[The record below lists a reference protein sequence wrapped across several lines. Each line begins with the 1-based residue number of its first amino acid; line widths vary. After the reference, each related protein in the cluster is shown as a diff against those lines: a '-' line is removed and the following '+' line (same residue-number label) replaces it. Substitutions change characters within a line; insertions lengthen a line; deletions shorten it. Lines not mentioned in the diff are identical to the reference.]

1 MTGGHR
7 HNASDERFGWNSPQV
22 GFSVTDQKD
31 IGSKDELV
39 VPVTRPSEP
48 HIIEEPVE
56 PEVMPDPVPVAELG
70 EEAAV
75 AREPMAPSPSSTDDP
90 QRRQVLNGWT
100 IAALVVSAS
109 ALVISVF
116 AWYSIAVTGRLEV
129 GHQLSRMESVA
140 LESTSS
146 RERLQQL
153 ESDLT
158 TLSREVSEGQSVLQ
172 RETEAQKSRLTAAVD
187 ELKALQVKDRE
198 TIEQHVATIRTSL
211 DKLGYEIGSSVDDCV
226 LEETHQLLLL
236 AGQRL
241 SLSSDVTLARRALE
255 IADQKLS
262 LIQAT
267 DVLAVRRQL
276 AVEIASLDAVPKL
289 DLNGIVL
296 KLSAMAN
303 QVNTLPL
310 KGDLDQPEWGRSAS
324 ETEEPTEPGSLQ
336 MVGRILLDDLGKLVR
351 IRKVD
356 QTRPPKLENAQRFLA
371 YEKLRLQLVAAQLAV
386 LRQRPD
392 LYQDSLKQARSGLSD
407 YFAPDDRVDG
417 FAASLESLMARQLVV
432 DLPDVSGSMVLL
444 RRVIEKRTLSE

>member
-1 MTGGHR
+1 M
-7 HNASDERFGWNSPQV
+7 
-22 GFSVTDQKD
+22 TDQKD

-48 HIIEEPVE
+48 QIIEEPVE
-56 PEVMPDPVPVAELG
+56 LEVMPDPVPAAESG
-70 EEAAV
+70 DEAAV
-75 AREPMAPSPSSTDDP
+75 AREPMAGSPSSTDDP
-90 QRRQVLNGWT
+90 QRRQVLNGWI
-100 IAALVVSAS
+100 IAALVASVSAL
-109 ALVISVF
+109 AVSVF

-158 TLSREVSEGQSVLQ
+158 TLSREVSEGQSVLK

-198 TIEQHVATIRTSL
+198 TIEQHVATLRTSL
-211 DKLGYEIGSSVDDCV
+211 DKLGYEIGSSVDDWV

-241 SLSSDVTLARRALE
+241 SLSSDVALARRALE

-336 MVGRILLDDLGKLVR
+336 MVGRVLLDDLGKLVR

-356 QTRPPKLENAQRFLA
+356 QTRAPKLEDAQRFLA

>member
-1 MTGGHR
+1 M
-7 HNASDERFGWNSPQV
+7 
-22 GFSVTDQKD
+22 TDQKD
-31 IGSKDELV
+31 IASKDELV

-48 HIIEEPVE
+48 QIIEEPVE
-56 PEVMPDPVPVAELG
+56 PEVMPDPVPVAESG
-70 EEAAV
+70 DEAAV
-75 AREPMAPSPSSTDDP
+75 ARERVTASPSPTDDP

-100 IAALVVSAS
+100 IAALVAS
-109 ALVISVF
+109 VLALAVSVF

-140 LESTSS
+140 QESTSL

-158 TLSREVSEGQSVLQ
+158 TLGRQVSESQSALQ
-172 RETEAQKSRLTAAVD
+172 REAEAQQSRLTAAVE
-187 ELKALQVKDRE
+187 ELKATQVNDRE
-198 TIEQHVATIRTSL
+198 AIEQRFARIRTSL
-211 DKLGYEIGSSVDDCV
+211 DKLGYEIGTSVDDWV

-241 SLSSDVTLARRALE
+241 SLSGDVSLARRALE

-267 DVLAVRRQL
+267 DVLTVRRQL

-296 KLSAMAN
+296 KLSAMAD

-310 KGDLDQPEWGRSAS
+310 KGDLDRPEWGRSTS
-324 ETEEPTEPGSLQ
+324 ETEEPTEPSSLQ
-336 MVGRILLDDLGKLVR
+336 MVGRVLLDDLGKLVR

-356 QTRPPKLENAQRFLA
+356 QTRSPKLDNAQRFLA
-371 YEKLRLQLVAAQLAV
+371 YEKLRLQLVTAQLAV

-392 LYQDSLKQARSGLSD
+392 LYQDSLKQARAGLSD
-407 YFAPDDRVDG
+407 YFAADERVDG
-417 FAASLESLMARQLVV
+417 FAASLESLKARQLVV
-432 DLPDVSGSMVLL
+432 DLPDLSGSMALL
-444 RRVIEKRTLSE
+444 RRVIEKRSQSE

>member
-1 MTGGHR
+1 M
-7 HNASDERFGWNSPQV
+7 
-22 GFSVTDQKD
+22 TDQKD
-31 IGSKDELV
+31 IASKDELV

-48 HIIEEPVE
+48 QIIEEPVE
-56 PEVMPDPVPVAELG
+56 PEVMPDPVPVAESG
-70 EEAAV
+70 DEAAV
-75 AREPMAPSPSSTDDP
+75 ARERVTASPRPIDDP

-100 IAALVVSAS
+100 IAALVAS
-109 ALVISVF
+109 VLALAVSVF

-140 LESTSS
+140 QESTSL

-158 TLSREVSEGQSVLQ
+158 TLGRQVSESQSALQ
-172 RETEAQKSRLTAAVD
+172 REAEAQQSRLTAAVD
-187 ELKALQVKDRE
+187 ELKATQVNDRE
-198 TIEQHVATIRTSL
+198 AIEQRFARIRTSL
-211 DKLGYEIGSSVDDCV
+211 DKLGYEIGTSVDDWV

-241 SLSSDVTLARRALE
+241 SLSGDVSLARRALE

-267 DVLAVRRQL
+267 DVLTVRRQL

-296 KLSAMAN
+296 KLSAMAD

-310 KGDLDQPEWGRSAS
+310 KGDLDRPEWGRSTS

-336 MVGRILLDDLGKLVR
+336 MVGRVLLDDLGKLVR

-356 QTRPPKLENAQRFLA
+356 QTRSPKLDNAQRFLA
-371 YEKLRLQLVAAQLAV
+371 YEKLRLQLVTAQLAV

-392 LYQDSLKQARSGLSD
+392 LYQDSLKQARAGLSD
-407 YFAPDDRVDG
+407 YFAADERVDG
-417 FAASLESLMARQLVV
+417 FAASLESLKARQLVV
-432 DLPDVSGSMVLL
+432 DLPDLSGSMALL
-444 RRVIEKRTLSE
+444 RRVIEKRSQSE

>member
-1 MTGGHR
+1 M
-7 HNASDERFGWNSPQV
+7 
-22 GFSVTDQKD
+22 TDQKD
-31 IGSKDELV
+31 IASKDELV

-48 HIIEEPVE
+48 QIIEEPVE
-56 PEVMPDPVPVAELG
+56 PEVMPDPVPVAESG
-70 EEAAV
+70 DEAAV
-75 AREPMAPSPSSTDDP
+75 ARERVTASPSPIDDP
-90 QRRQVLNGWT
+90 QRRQVLNGWI
-100 IAALVVSAS
+100 IAALVAS
-109 ALVISVF
+109 VLALAVSVF

-140 LESTSS
+140 LESTSI
-146 RERLQQL
+146 RDRLQQL

-158 TLSREVSEGQSVLQ
+158 TLGRQVSESQSALQ
-172 RETEAQKSRLTAAVD
+172 REAEAQQSRLTAAVD
-187 ELKALQVKDRE
+187 ELKATQVNDRE
-198 TIEQHVATIRTSL
+198 AIEQRFARIRTSL
-211 DKLGYEIGSSVDDCV
+211 DKLGYEIGTSVDDWV

-241 SLSSDVTLARRALE
+241 SLSGDVSLARRALE

-267 DVLAVRRQL
+267 DVLTVRRQL

-296 KLSAMAN
+296 KLSAMAD

-310 KGDLDQPEWGRSAS
+310 KGDLDRPEWGRSTS

-336 MVGRILLDDLGKLVR
+336 MFGRVLLDDLGKLVR

-356 QTRPPKLENAQRFLA
+356 QTRSPKLDNAQRFLA
-371 YEKLRLQLVAAQLAV
+371 YEKLRLQLVTAQLAV

-392 LYQDSLKQARSGLSD
+392 LYQDSLKQARAGLSD
-407 YFAPDDRVDG
+407 YFAADERVDG
-417 FAASLESLMARQLVV
+417 FAASLESLKARQLVV
-432 DLPDVSGSMVLL
+432 DLPDLSGSMALL
-444 RRVIEKRTLSE
+444 RRVIEKRSQSE

>member
-1 MTGGHR
+1 
-7 HNASDERFGWNSPQV
+7 
-22 GFSVTDQKD
+22 
-31 IGSKDELV
+31 
-39 VPVTRPSEP
+39 
-48 HIIEEPVE
+48 
-56 PEVMPDPVPVAELG
+56 
-70 EEAAV
+70 
-75 AREPMAPSPSSTDDP
+75 
-90 QRRQVLNGWT
+90 
-100 IAALVVSAS
+100 
-109 ALVISVF
+109 
-116 AWYSIAVTGRLEV
+116 V

-172 RETEAQKSRLTAAVD
+172 RETEAQKSRLTAAMD

-198 TIEQHVATIRTSL
+198 NIEQHVATIRTSL
-211 DKLGYEIGSSVDDCV
+211 DKLGYEIGSSVDDWA

-417 FAASLESLMARQLVV
+417 FAASLESLIARQLVV

>member
-1 MTGGHR
+1 M
-7 HNASDERFGWNSPQV
+7 
-22 GFSVTDQKD
+22 TDQKD

-48 HIIEEPVE
+48 QIIEEPVQ
-56 PEVMPDPVPVAELG
+56 PEVMPDPVPVAESG
-70 EEAAV
+70 DEAAV
-75 AREPMAPSPSSTDDP
+75 AREPIAVSPSSTDDP
-90 QRRQVLNGWT
+90 QRRQVLNGWI
-100 IAALVVSAS
+100 IAALVASVSAL
-109 ALVISVF
+109 AVSVF

-172 RETEAQKSRLTAAVD
+172 HEIEAQKSRLTTEVD
-187 ELKALQVKDRE
+187 QLKAVQVKDRE
-198 TIEQHVATIRTSL
+198 TIEQHVATLRTSL
-211 DKLGYEIGSSVDDCV
+211 DKLGYEIGSSVDDWV

-241 SLSSDVTLARRALE
+241 SLSTDVALARRALE

-276 AVEIASLDAVPKL
+276 AVEIALLDAVPML

-336 MVGRILLDDLGKLVR
+336 MVGRVLLDDLGKLVR

-356 QTRPPKLENAQRFLA
+356 QTRAPKLEDAQRFLA

-392 LYQDSLKQARSGLSD
+392 LYQDSLKQARAGLSD

-432 DLPDVSGSMVLL
+432 DLPDVSGSMILL
-444 RRVIEKRTLSE
+444 RQVIEKRTLSE

>member
-1 MTGGHR
+1 M
-7 HNASDERFGWNSPQV
+7 
-22 GFSVTDQKD
+22 TDQKD
-31 IGSKDELV
+31 IASKDELV

-48 HIIEEPVE
+48 QIIEEPVE
-56 PEVMPDPVPVAELG
+56 PEVVSDPVPVAESG
-70 EEAAV
+70 DEAAV
-75 AREPMAPSPSSTDDP
+75 ARERVTASPRPLDDP

-100 IAALVVSAS
+100 IAALVAS
-109 ALVISVF
+109 VLALAVSVF

-140 LESTSS
+140 QESTSL

-158 TLSREVSEGQSVLQ
+158 TLGRQVSESQSALQ
-172 RETEAQKSRLTAAVD
+172 REAEAQQSRLTAAVD
-187 ELKALQVKDRE
+187 ELKATQVNDRE
-198 TIEQHVATIRTSL
+198 AIEQRFARIRTSL
-211 DKLGYEIGSSVDDCV
+211 DKLGYEIGTSVDDWV

-241 SLSSDVTLARRALE
+241 SLSGDVSLARRALE

-267 DVLAVRRQL
+267 DVLTVRRQL

-296 KLSAMAN
+296 KLSAMAD

-310 KGDLDQPEWGRSAS
+310 KGDLDRPEWGRSTS

-336 MVGRILLDDLGKLVR
+336 MFGRVLLDDLGKLVR

-356 QTRPPKLENAQRFLA
+356 QTRSPKLDNAQRFLA
-371 YEKLRLQLVAAQLAV
+371 YEKLRLQLVTAQLAV

-392 LYQDSLKQARSGLSD
+392 LYQDSLKQARAGLSD
-407 YFAPDDRVDG
+407 YFAADERVDG
-417 FAASLESLMARQLVV
+417 FAASLESLKARQLVV
-432 DLPDVSGSMVLL
+432 DLPDLSGSMALL
-444 RRVIEKRTLSE
+444 RRVIEKRSQSE

>member
-1 MTGGHR
+1 M
-7 HNASDERFGWNSPQV
+7 
-22 GFSVTDQKD
+22 TDQKD
-31 IGSKDELV
+31 IASKDELV
-39 VPVTRPSEP
+39 VPVKRSSEP
-48 HIIEEPVE
+48 QIIDEPVE
-56 PEVMPDPVPVAELG
+56 PEVMPDPVPVDESG
-70 EEAAV
+70 DEAAV
-75 AREPMAPSPSSTDDP
+75 ARERVTASPSSTDDP

-100 IAALVVSAS
+100 IAALVAS
-109 ALVISVF
+109 VLALAVSVF

-140 LESTSS
+140 QESTSL

-158 TLSREVSEGQSVLQ
+158 TLGRQVSESQSALQ
-172 RETEAQKSRLTAAVD
+172 REAEAQQSRLTAAVD
-187 ELKALQVKDRE
+187 ELKATQVNDRE
-198 TIEQHVATIRTSL
+198 AIEQRFARIRTSL
-211 DKLGYEIGSSVDDCV
+211 DKLGYEIGTSVDDWV

-241 SLSSDVTLARRALE
+241 SLSGDVSLARRALE

-267 DVLAVRRQL
+267 DVLTVRRQL

-296 KLSAMAN
+296 KLSAMAD

-310 KGDLDQPEWGRSAS
+310 KGDLDRPEWGRSTS

-336 MVGRILLDDLGKLVR
+336 MFGRVLLDDLGKLVR

-356 QTRPPKLENAQRFLA
+356 QTRSPKLDNAQRFLA
-371 YEKLRLQLVAAQLAV
+371 YEKLRLQLVTAQLAV

-392 LYQDSLKQARSGLSD
+392 LYQDSLKQARAGLSD
-407 YFAPDDRVDG
+407 YFAADERVDG
-417 FAASLESLMARQLVV
+417 FAASLESLKARQLVV
-432 DLPDVSGSMVLL
+432 DLPDLSGSMALL
-444 RRVIEKRTLSE
+444 RRVIEKRSQSE

>member
-1 MTGGHR
+1 M
-7 HNASDERFGWNSPQV
+7 
-22 GFSVTDQKD
+22 TDQKD
-31 IGSKDELV
+31 IASKDELV

-48 HIIEEPVE
+48 QIIEEPVE
-56 PEVMPDPVPVAELG
+56 PEVMPDPVPVAESG
-70 EEAAV
+70 DEAAV
-75 AREPMAPSPSSTDDP
+75 ARERVTASPSPIDDP

-100 IAALVVSAS
+100 IAALVAS
-109 ALVISVF
+109 VLALAVSVF

-140 LESTSS
+140 QESTSL

-158 TLSREVSEGQSVLQ
+158 TLGRQVSESQSALQ
-172 RETEAQKSRLTAAVD
+172 REAEAQQSRLTAAVD
-187 ELKALQVKDRE
+187 ELKATQVNDRE
-198 TIEQHVATIRTSL
+198 AIEQRFARIRTSL
-211 DKLGYEIGSSVDDCV
+211 DKLGYEIGTSVDDWV

-241 SLSSDVTLARRALE
+241 SLSGDVSLARRALE

-267 DVLAVRRQL
+267 DVLTVRRQL

-296 KLSAMAN
+296 KLSAMAD

-310 KGDLDQPEWGRSAS
+310 KGDLDRPEWGRSTS
-324 ETEEPTEPGSLQ
+324 ETEEPTEPSSLQ
-336 MVGRILLDDLGKLVR
+336 MVGRVLLDDLGKLVR

-356 QTRPPKLENAQRFLA
+356 QTRSPKLDNAQRFLA
-371 YEKLRLQLVAAQLAV
+371 YEKLRLQLVTAQLAV

-392 LYQDSLKQARSGLSD
+392 LYQDSLKQARAGLSD
-407 YFAPDDRVDG
+407 YFAADERVDG
-417 FAASLESLMARQLVV
+417 FAASLESLKARQLVV
-432 DLPDVSGSMVLL
+432 DLPDLSGSMALL
-444 RRVIEKRTLSE
+444 RRVIEKRSQSE

>member
-1 MTGGHR
+1 M
-7 HNASDERFGWNSPQV
+7 
-22 GFSVTDQKD
+22 TDQKD
-31 IGSKDELV
+31 IASKDELV
-39 VPVTRPSEP
+39 VPVKRSSEP
-48 HIIEEPVE
+48 QIIDEPVE
-56 PEVMPDPVPVAELG
+56 PEVMPDPVPVDESG
-70 EEAAV
+70 DEAAV
-75 AREPMAPSPSSTDDP
+75 ARERVTASPSPIDDP

-100 IAALVVSAS
+100 IAALVAS
-109 ALVISVF
+109 VLALAVSVF

-140 LESTSS
+140 QESTSL

-158 TLSREVSEGQSVLQ
+158 TLSRQVSESQSALQ
-172 RETEAQKSRLTAAVD
+172 REAEAQQSRLTAAVD
-187 ELKALQVKDRE
+187 ELKATQVNDRE
-198 TIEQHVATIRTSL
+198 AIEQRFARIRTSL
-211 DKLGYEIGSSVDDCV
+211 DKLGYEIGTSVDDWV

-241 SLSSDVTLARRALE
+241 SLSGDVSLARRALE

-267 DVLAVRRQL
+267 DVLTVRRQL

-296 KLSAMAN
+296 KLSAMAD

-310 KGDLDQPEWGRSAS
+310 KGDLDRPEWGRSTS

-336 MVGRILLDDLGKLVR
+336 MFGRVLLDDLGKLVR

-356 QTRPPKLENAQRFLA
+356 QTRSPKLDNAQRFLA
-371 YEKLRLQLVAAQLAV
+371 YEKLRLQLVTAQLAV

-392 LYQDSLKQARSGLSD
+392 LYQDSLKQARAGLSD
-407 YFAPDDRVDG
+407 YFAADERVDG
-417 FAASLESLMARQLVV
+417 FAASLESLQARQLVV
-432 DLPDVSGSMVLL
+432 DLPDLSGSMALL
-444 RRVIEKRTLSE
+444 RRVIEKRSQSE

>member
-1 MTGGHR
+1 M
-7 HNASDERFGWNSPQV
+7 
-22 GFSVTDQKD
+22 TDQKD
-31 IGSKDELV
+31 IASKDELV
-39 VPVTRPSEP
+39 VPVTKPSEP
-48 HIIEEPVE
+48 QIIEEPVE

-70 EEAAV
+70 DEAAV
-75 AREPMAPSPSSTDDP
+75 ARERVTASPSPIDDP

-100 IAALVVSAS
+100 IAALVAS
-109 ALVISVF
+109 VLALAVSVF
-116 AWYSIAVTGRLEV
+116 VWYSIAVTGRLDV

-140 LESTSS
+140 QESTSL

-158 TLSREVSEGQSVLQ
+158 TLGRQVSESQSALQ
-172 RETEAQKSRLTAAVD
+172 REAEAQQSRLTAAVD
-187 ELKALQVKDRE
+187 ELKARQVNDRE
-198 TIEQHVATIRTSL
+198 AIEQRFARIRTSL
-211 DKLGYEIGSSVDDCV
+211 DKLGYEIGTSVDDWV

-241 SLSSDVTLARRALE
+241 SLSGDVSLARRALE

-267 DVLAVRRQL
+267 DVLTVRRQL

-296 KLSAMAN
+296 KLSAMAD

-310 KGDLDQPEWGRSAS
+310 KGDLDRPEWGRSTS

-336 MVGRILLDDLGKLVR
+336 MFGRVLLDDLGKLVR

-356 QTRPPKLENAQRFLA
+356 QTRSPKLDNAQRFLA
-371 YEKLRLQLVAAQLAV
+371 YEKLRLQLVTAQLAV

-392 LYQDSLKQARSGLSD
+392 LYQDSLKQARAGLSD
-407 YFAPDDRVDG
+407 YFAADERVDG
-417 FAASLESLMARQLVV
+417 FAASLESLKARQLVV
-432 DLPDVSGSMVLL
+432 DLPDLSGSMALL
-444 RRVIEKRTLSE
+444 RRVIEKRSQSE

>member
-1 MTGGHR
+1 M
-7 HNASDERFGWNSPQV
+7 
-22 GFSVTDQKD
+22 TDQKD
-31 IGSKDELV
+31 IASKDELV
-39 VPVTRPSEP
+39 VPVKRSSEP
-48 HIIEEPVE
+48 QIIDEPVE
-56 PEVMPDPVPVAELG
+56 PGVMPDPVPVDESG
-70 EEAAV
+70 DEAAV
-75 AREPMAPSPSSTDDP
+75 ARERVTAFPSPIDDP

-100 IAALVVSAS
+100 IAALVAS
-109 ALVISVF
+109 VLALAVSVF

-140 LESTSS
+140 QESTSL

-158 TLSREVSEGQSVLQ
+158 TLGRQILESQSALQ
-172 RETEAQKSRLTAAVD
+172 REAEAQQSRLTAAVD
-187 ELKALQVKDRE
+187 ELKATQVNDRE
-198 TIEQHVATIRTSL
+198 AIEQRFARIRTSL
-211 DKLGYEIGSSVDDCV
+211 DKLGYEIGTSVDDWV

-241 SLSSDVTLARRALE
+241 SLSGDVSLARRALE

-267 DVLAVRRQL
+267 DVLTVRRLL

-296 KLSAMAN
+296 KLSAMAD

-310 KGDLDQPEWGRSAS
+310 KGDLDRPEWGRSTS

-336 MVGRILLDDLGKLVR
+336 MVGRVLLDDLGKLVR

-356 QTRPPKLENAQRFLA
+356 QTRSPKLDNAQRFLA
-371 YEKLRLQLVAAQLAV
+371 YEKLRLQLVTAQLAV

-392 LYQDSLKQARSGLSD
+392 LYQDSLKQARAGLSD
-407 YFAPDDRVDG
+407 YFAADERVDG
-417 FAASLESLMARQLVV
+417 FAASLESLKARQLVV
-432 DLPDVSGSMVLL
+432 DLPDLSGSMALL
-444 RRVIEKRTLSE
+444 RRVIEKRSQSE

>member
-1 MTGGHR
+1 
-7 HNASDERFGWNSPQV
+7 
-22 GFSVTDQKD
+22 
-31 IGSKDELV
+31 
-39 VPVTRPSEP
+39 
-48 HIIEEPVE
+48 
-56 PEVMPDPVPVAELG
+56 MPDPVPVAESG
-70 EEAAV
+70 DEAAV
-75 AREPMAPSPSSTDDP
+75 ARERVKASPSPTHDP

-100 IAALVVSAS
+100 IAALVAS
-109 ALVISVF
+109 VLALAVSVF

-140 LESTSS
+140 QESTSL

-158 TLSREVSEGQSVLQ
+158 TLGRQVSESQSALQ
-172 RETEAQKSRLTAAVD
+172 REAEAQQSRLTAAVD
-187 ELKALQVKDRE
+187 ELKATQVNDRE
-198 TIEQHVATIRTSL
+198 AIEQRFARIRTSL
-211 DKLGYEIGSSVDDCV
+211 DKLGYEIGTSVDDWV

-241 SLSSDVTLARRALE
+241 SLSGDVSLARRALE

-267 DVLAVRRQL
+267 DVLTVRRQL

-296 KLSAMAN
+296 KLSAMAD

-310 KGDLDQPEWGRSAS
+310 KGDLDRPEWGRSTS

-336 MVGRILLDDLGKLVR
+336 MFGRVLLDDLGKLVR

-356 QTRPPKLENAQRFLA
+356 QTRSPKLDNAQRFLA
-371 YEKLRLQLVAAQLAV
+371 YEKLRLQLVTAQLAV

-392 LYQDSLKQARSGLSD
+392 LYQDSLKQARAGLSD
-407 YFAPDDRVDG
+407 YFAADERVDG
-417 FAASLESLMARQLVV
+417 FAASLESLKARQLVV
-432 DLPDVSGSMVLL
+432 DLPDLSGSMALL
-444 RRVIEKRTLSE
+444 RRVIEKRSQSE

>member
-1 MTGGHR
+1 M
-7 HNASDERFGWNSPQV
+7 
-22 GFSVTDQKD
+22 TDQKD
-31 IGSKDELV
+31 IASKDELV

-48 HIIEEPVE
+48 QIIDEPVE
-56 PEVMPDPVPVAELG
+56 PEVMPDPVPVDESG
-70 EEAAV
+70 DEAAV
-75 AREPMAPSPSSTDDP
+75 ARERVTASPSSTDDP

-100 IAALVVSAS
+100 IAALVAS
-109 ALVISVF
+109 VLALAVSVF

-140 LESTSS
+140 QESTSL

-158 TLSREVSEGQSVLQ
+158 TLGRQVSESQSALQ
-172 RETEAQKSRLTAAVD
+172 REAEAQQSRLTAAVD
-187 ELKALQVKDRE
+187 ELKATQVNDRE
-198 TIEQHVATIRTSL
+198 AIEQRFARIRTSL
-211 DKLGYEIGSSVDDCV
+211 DKLGYEIGTSVDDWV

-241 SLSSDVTLARRALE
+241 SLSGDVSLARRALE

-267 DVLAVRRQL
+267 DVLTVRRQL

-296 KLSAMAN
+296 KLSAMAD

-310 KGDLDQPEWGRSAS
+310 KGDLDRPEWGRSTS

-336 MVGRILLDDLGKLVR
+336 MFGRVLLDDLGKLVR

-356 QTRPPKLENAQRFLA
+356 QTRSPKLDNAQRFLA
-371 YEKLRLQLVAAQLAV
+371 YEKLRLQLVTAQLAV

-392 LYQDSLKQARSGLSD
+392 LYQDSLKQARAGLSD
-407 YFAPDDRVDG
+407 YFAADERVDG
-417 FAASLESLMARQLVV
+417 FAASLESLKARQLVV
-432 DLPDVSGSMVLL
+432 DLPDLSGSMALL
-444 RRVIEKRTLSE
+444 RRVIEKRSQSE

>member
-1 MTGGHR
+1 M
-7 HNASDERFGWNSPQV
+7 
-22 GFSVTDQKD
+22 TDQKD

-48 HIIEEPVE
+48 QIIEEPVQ
-56 PEVMPDPVPVAELG
+56 PEVMPDPVPVAESG
-70 EEAAV
+70 DEAAV
-75 AREPMAPSPSSTDDP
+75 AREPMAGSPSSTDDP
-90 QRRQVLNGWT
+90 QRSQVLNGWI
-100 IAALVVSAS
+100 IAALVASVSALAVS
-109 ALVISVF
+109 IF

-158 TLSREVSEGQSVLQ
+158 TLSREVSEGQGVLK

-198 TIEQHVATIRTSL
+198 TIEQHVATLRTSL
-211 DKLGYEIGSSVDDCV
+211 DKLGYEIGSSVDDWV

-241 SLSSDVTLARRALE
+241 SLSTDVALARRALE

-324 ETEEPTEPGSLQ
+324 ETEEPTESGSLQ
-336 MVGRILLDDLGKLVR
+336 MVGRVLLDDLGKLVR

-356 QTRPPKLENAQRFLA
+356 QTRAPKLEDAQRFLA

-392 LYQDSLKQARSGLSD
+392 LYQDSLKQARAGLSD

-432 DLPDVSGSMVLL
+432 DLPDVSGSMILL
-444 RRVIEKRTLSE
+444 RQVIEKRTLSE

>member
-1 MTGGHR
+1 M
-7 HNASDERFGWNSPQV
+7 
-22 GFSVTDQKD
+22 TDQKD
-31 IGSKDELV
+31 IASKDELV

-48 HIIEEPVE
+48 QIIEEPVE
-56 PEVMPDPVPVAELG
+56 PEVMPDPVPVAESG
-70 EEAAV
+70 DEAAV
-75 AREPMAPSPSSTDDP
+75 ARERVTASPSPIDDP

-100 IAALVVSAS
+100 IAALVASVLALAVS
-109 ALVISVF
+109 VI

-140 LESTSS
+140 QESTSL

-158 TLSREVSEGQSVLQ
+158 TLGRQVSESQSALQ
-172 RETEAQKSRLTAAVD
+172 REAEAQQSRLTAAVD
-187 ELKALQVKDRE
+187 ELKATQVNDRE
-198 TIEQHVATIRTSL
+198 AIEQRFARIRTSV
-211 DKLGYEIGSSVDDCV
+211 DKLGYEIGTSVDEWV

-241 SLSSDVTLARRALE
+241 SLSGDVSLARRALE

-267 DVLAVRRQL
+267 DVLTVRRQL

-296 KLSAMAN
+296 KLSAMAD

-310 KGDLDQPEWGRSAS
+310 KGDLDRPEWGRSAS

-336 MVGRILLDDLGKLVR
+336 MFGRVLLDDLGKLVR

-356 QTRPPKLENAQRFLA
+356 QTRSPKLDNAQRFLA
-371 YEKLRLQLVAAQLAV
+371 YEKLRLQLVTAQLAV

-392 LYQDSLKQARSGLSD
+392 LYQDSLKQARAGLSD
-407 YFAPDDRVDG
+407 YFAADERVDG
-417 FAASLESLMARQLVV
+417 FAASLESLKARQLVV
-432 DLPDVSGSMVLL
+432 DLPDLSGSMALL
-444 RRVIEKRTLSE
+444 RRVIEKRSQSE

>member
-1 MTGGHR
+1 M
-7 HNASDERFGWNSPQV
+7 
-22 GFSVTDQKD
+22 TDQKD
-31 IGSKDELV
+31 IASKDELV

-48 HIIEEPVE
+48 QIIEEPVE
-56 PEVMPDPVPVAELG
+56 PEVMPDPVPVDESG
-70 EEAAV
+70 DEAAV
-75 AREPMAPSPSSTDDP
+75 ARERVTASPSPIDYP
-90 QRRQVLNGWT
+90 QRKQVLNGWT
-100 IAALVVSAS
+100 IAALVAS
-109 ALVISVF
+109 VLALAVSVF

-140 LESTSS
+140 QESTSL

-158 TLSREVSEGQSVLQ
+158 TQGRQVSESQSALQ
-172 RETEAQKSRLTAAVD
+172 REAEAQQSRLTAAVD
-187 ELKALQVKDRE
+187 ELKATQVNDRE
-198 TIEQHVATIRTSL
+198 AIEQRFARIRTSL
-211 DKLGYEIGSSVDDCV
+211 DKLGYEIGTSVDDWV

-241 SLSSDVTLARRALE
+241 SLSGDVSLARRALE

-267 DVLAVRRQL
+267 DVLTVRRQL

-296 KLSAMAN
+296 KLSAMAD

-310 KGDLDQPEWGRSAS
+310 KGDLDRPEWGRSTS

-336 MVGRILLDDLGKLVR
+336 MFGRVLLDDLGKLVR

-356 QTRPPKLENAQRFLA
+356 QTRSPKLDNAQRFLA
-371 YEKLRLQLVAAQLAV
+371 YEKLRLQLVTAQLAV

-392 LYQDSLKQARSGLSD
+392 LYQDSLKQARAGLSD
-407 YFAPDDRVDG
+407 YFAADERVDG
-417 FAASLESLMARQLVV
+417 FAASLESLKARQLVV
-432 DLPDVSGSMVLL
+432 DLPDLSGSMALL
-444 RRVIEKRTLSE
+444 RRVIEKRSQSE

>member
-1 MTGGHR
+1 M
-7 HNASDERFGWNSPQV
+7 
-22 GFSVTDQKD
+22 TDQKD
-31 IGSKDELV
+31 IASKDELV

-48 HIIEEPVE
+48 QIIGEPVE

-70 EEAAV
+70 DEAAV
-75 AREPMAPSPSSTDDP
+75 ARERVTASPSPIDDP

-100 IAALVVSAS
+100 IAALVAS
-109 ALVISVF
+109 VLALAVSVF
-116 AWYSIAVTGRLEV
+116 VWYSIAVTGRLEV

-140 LESTSS
+140 QESTSL

-158 TLSREVSEGQSVLQ
+158 TLGRQVSESQSALQ
-172 RETEAQKSRLTAAVD
+172 REAEAQQSRLTAAVD
-187 ELKALQVKDRE
+187 ELKATQVNDRE
-198 TIEQHVATIRTSL
+198 AIEQRFARIRTSL
-211 DKLGYEIGSSVDDCV
+211 DKLGYEIGTSVDDWV

-241 SLSSDVTLARRALE
+241 SLSGDVSLARRALE

-267 DVLAVRRQL
+267 DVLTVRRQL

-296 KLSAMAN
+296 KLSAMAD

-310 KGDLDQPEWGRSAS
+310 KGDLDRPEWGRSTS

-336 MVGRILLDDLGKLVR
+336 MFGRVLLDDLGKLVR

-356 QTRPPKLENAQRFLA
+356 QTRSPKLDNAQRFLA
-371 YEKLRLQLVAAQLAV
+371 YEKLRLQLVTAQLAV

-392 LYQDSLKQARSGLSD
+392 LYQDSLKQARAGLSD
-407 YFAPDDRVDG
+407 YFAADERVDG
-417 FAASLESLMARQLVV
+417 FAASLESLKARQLVV
-432 DLPDVSGSMVLL
+432 DLPDLSGSMALL
-444 RRVIEKRTLSE
+444 RRVIEKRSQSE

>member
-1 MTGGHR
+1 
-7 HNASDERFGWNSPQV
+7 
-22 GFSVTDQKD
+22 
-31 IGSKDELV
+31 
-39 VPVTRPSEP
+39 
-48 HIIEEPVE
+48 
-56 PEVMPDPVPVAELG
+56 MPDPVPVAESG
-70 EEAAV
+70 DEAAV
-75 AREPMAPSPSSTDDP
+75 ARERVTASPSPIDDP
-90 QRRQVLNGWT
+90 QRRQVLNGWI
-100 IAALVVSAS
+100 IAALVAS
-109 ALVISVF
+109 VLALAVSVF

-140 LESTSS
+140 QESTSL

-158 TLSREVSEGQSVLQ
+158 TLGRQVSESQSALH
-172 RETEAQKSRLTAAVD
+172 RETEAQKSRLTAAVE
-187 ELKALQVKDRE
+187 ELKARQVNDRE
-198 TIEQHVATIRTSL
+198 TVEQRFARIRTSL
-211 DKLGYEIGSSVDDCV
+211 DKLGYEIGTSVDDWV

-241 SLSSDVTLARRALE
+241 SLSGDVSLARRALE

-267 DVLAVRRQL
+267 DVLTVRRLL

-296 KLSAMAN
+296 KLSAMAD

-310 KGDLDQPEWGRSAS
+310 KGDLDRPQWGRSTS

-336 MVGRILLDDLGKLVR
+336 MFGRVLLDDLGKLVR

-356 QTRPPKLENAQRFLA
+356 QTRSPKLDNAQRFLA
-371 YEKLRLQLVAAQLAV
+371 YEKLRLQLVTAQLAV

-392 LYQDSLKQARSGLSD
+392 LYQDSLKQARAGLSD
-407 YFAPDDRVDG
+407 YFAADERVDG
-417 FAASLESLMARQLVV
+417 FAASLESLKARQLVV
-432 DLPDVSGSMVLL
+432 DLPDLSGSMALL
-444 RRVIEKRTLSE
+444 RRVIERRSQSE

>member
-1 MTGGHR
+1 
-7 HNASDERFGWNSPQV
+7 
-22 GFSVTDQKD
+22 VTDQKD
-31 IGSKDELV
+31 IASKDELV

-48 HIIEEPVE
+48 QIIEEPVE

-70 EEAAV
+70 DEAAV
-75 AREPMAPSPSSTDDP
+75 ARERVTASPSPIDDP

-100 IAALVVSAS
+100 IAALVAS
-109 ALVISVF
+109 VLALAVSVF

-140 LESTSS
+140 QESTSL

-158 TLSREVSEGQSVLQ
+158 TLGRQVSESQSALQ
-172 RETEAQKSRLTAAVD
+172 REAEAQQSRLTAAVD
-187 ELKALQVKDRE
+187 ELKATQVNDRE
-198 TIEQHVATIRTSL
+198 AIEQRFARIRTSL
-211 DKLGYEIGSSVDDCV
+211 DKLGYEIGTSVDDWV

-241 SLSSDVTLARRALE
+241 SLSGDVSLARRALE

-267 DVLAVRRQL
+267 DVLTVRRQL

-296 KLSAMAN
+296 KLSAMAD

-310 KGDLDQPEWGRSAS
+310 KGDLDRPEWGRSTS

-336 MVGRILLDDLGKLVR
+336 MFGRVLLDDLGKLVR

-356 QTRPPKLENAQRFLA
+356 QTRSPKLDNAQRFLA
-371 YEKLRLQLVAAQLAV
+371 YEKLRLQLVTAQLAV

-392 LYQDSLKQARSGLSD
+392 LYQDSLKQARAGLSD
-407 YFAPDDRVDG
+407 YFAADERVDG
-417 FAASLESLMARQLVV
+417 FAASLESLKARQLVV
-432 DLPDVSGSMVLL
+432 DLPDLSGSMALL
-444 RRVIEKRTLSE
+444 RRVIEKRSQSE

>member
-1 MTGGHR
+1 M
-7 HNASDERFGWNSPQV
+7 
-22 GFSVTDQKD
+22 TDQKD
-31 IGSKDELV
+31 IASKDELV

-48 HIIEEPVE
+48 QIIEEPVE
-56 PEVMPDPVPVAELG
+56 PEVMPDPVPVAESG
-70 EEAAV
+70 DEAAV
-75 AREPMAPSPSSTDDP
+75 ARERVTASPSPIDDP
-90 QRRQVLNGWT
+90 QRKQVLNGWT
-100 IAALVVSAS
+100 IAALVAS
-109 ALVISVF
+109 VLALAVSVF

-140 LESTSS
+140 QESTSLRS
-146 RERLQQL
+146 RLQQL

-158 TLSREVSEGQSVLQ
+158 TLGRQVSERQSALQ
-172 RETEAQKSRLTAAVD
+172 RKAEAQQSRLTAAVD
-187 ELKALQVKDRE
+187 ELKATQVNDRE
-198 TIEQHVATIRTSL
+198 AIEQRFARIRTSL
-211 DKLGYEIGSSVDDCV
+211 DKLGYEIGTSVDDWV

-241 SLSSDVTLARRALE
+241 SLSGDVSLARRALE

-267 DVLAVRRQL
+267 DVLTVRRQL

-296 KLSAMAN
+296 KLSAMAD

-310 KGDLDQPEWGRSAS
+310 KGDLDRPEWGRSAS

-336 MVGRILLDDLGKLVR
+336 MVGRVLLDDLGKLVR

-356 QTRPPKLENAQRFLA
+356 QTRSPKLDNAQRFLA
-371 YEKLRLQLVAAQLAV
+371 YEKLRLQLVPAQLAV

-392 LYQDSLKQARSGLSD
+392 LYQDSLKQARAGLSD
-407 YFAPDDRVDG
+407 YFAADERVDG
-417 FAASLESLMARQLVV
+417 FAASLESLKARQLVV
-432 DLPDVSGSMVLL
+432 DLPDLSGSMALL
-444 RRVIEKRTLSE
+444 RRVIEKRSQSE

>member
-1 MTGGHR
+1 M
-7 HNASDERFGWNSPQV
+7 
-22 GFSVTDQKD
+22 TDQKD
-31 IGSKDELV
+31 IASKDELV

-48 HIIEEPVE
+48 QIIEEPVE
-56 PEVMPDPVPVAELG
+56 PEVTPDPVPVAESG
-70 EEAAV
+70 DEAAV
-75 AREPMAPSPSSTDDP
+75 ARERVTASPSPIDDP

-100 IAALVVSAS
+100 IAALVAS
-109 ALVISVF
+109 VLALAVSVF

-140 LESTSS
+140 QESTSL

-158 TLSREVSEGQSVLQ
+158 TQGRQVSESQSALQ
-172 RETEAQKSRLTAAVD
+172 REAEAQQSRLTAAVD
-187 ELKALQVKDRE
+187 ELKATQVNDRE
-198 TIEQHVATIRTSL
+198 AIEQRFARIRTSL
-211 DKLGYEIGSSVDDCV
+211 DKLGYEIGTSVDDWV

-241 SLSSDVTLARRALE
+241 SLSGDVSLARRALE

-267 DVLAVRRQL
+267 DVLTVRRQL

-296 KLSAMAN
+296 KLSAMAD

-310 KGDLDQPEWGRSAS
+310 KGDLDRPEWGRSTS

-336 MVGRILLDDLGKLVR
+336 MFGRVLLDDLGKLVR

-356 QTRPPKLENAQRFLA
+356 QTRSPKLDNAQRFLA
-371 YEKLRLQLVAAQLAV
+371 YEKLRLQLVTAQLAV

-392 LYQDSLKQARSGLSD
+392 LYQDSLKQARAGLSD
-407 YFAPDDRVDG
+407 YFAADERVDG
-417 FAASLESLMARQLVV
+417 FAASLESLKARQLVV
-432 DLPDVSGSMVLL
+432 DLPDLSGSMALL
-444 RRVIEKRTLSE
+444 RRVIEKRSQSE